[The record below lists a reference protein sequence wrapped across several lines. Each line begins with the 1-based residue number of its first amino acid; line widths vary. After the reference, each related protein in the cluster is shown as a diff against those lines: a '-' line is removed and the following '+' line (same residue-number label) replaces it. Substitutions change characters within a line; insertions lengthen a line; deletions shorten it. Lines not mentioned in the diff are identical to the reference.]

1 MCFMKHRSTHVK
13 CDYYMMNHIITYITT
28 KVILFV
34 TILFITGRIHRLEKT
49 REILSDA
56 HPTVRRSALPLQS
69 VSEPVGQAA
78 AAKEEQKER

>member
-1 MCFMKHRSTHVK
+1 MK
-13 CDYYMMNHIITYITT
+13 CDFYMMNHISQLIDIICDDTVITD
-28 KVILFV
+28 
-34 TILFITGRIHRLEKT
+34 RIHRLEKT

-56 HPTVRRSALPLQS
+56 HTTVRRSALPLQS

>member
-1 MCFMKHRSTHVK
+1 MKHKYVFYETQVNACELRL
-13 CDYYMMNHIITYITT
+13 
-28 KVILFV
+28 LFV
-34 TILFITGRIHRLEKT
+34 KILFITGRIHRLEKM

-56 HPTVRRSALPLQS
+56 HTTVRRSALPLQS